1 VDEPNTNST
10 GTDRANR
17 NRANRNRGCVRAKDQ
32 GYSSG
37 RCGWPGTLEVRR
49 VERRAGQSTSQVIIA
64 YLVFIAVGASNAPSP
79 LYVTYQCMWHLSS
92 LVLTAVFGVYAVG
105 VLAAL
110 LVIGPISD
118 GRGRKPVIAAA
129 TGLLMAATLLF
140 LFATNVDWLYG
151 ARFVQGVATGSM
163 IGAAAACLVELGPPD
178 RTQRASLFMTVPFTM
193 GAACLPLLTGFLAEY
208 AASPTV
214 LPFLVLLAMETVGA
228 VLLVFVPET
237 RSRSQKGPGR
247 LRVERPSVP
256 PPIRPAFVVAGASVG
271 LAWAVGS
278 LYAALSGTIE
288 SQFLHVQSLAYTGV
302 LLFCYNGLAGVGQLG
317 LRRLSSRAAMLSGVA
332 GVTAGTGLVQLS
344 LVLGDT
350 WPFFSGV
357 VLSGIGSGAAFMG
370 AMALVNS
377 LAPPEHRA
385 SVVSA
390 FNILAYLAVAVPVVG
405 VGLLA
410 RPFGLEG
417 ATGLFFLIIVMS
429 AIPLFIGI
437 SRLTA
442 PPGASDA
449 GANDARANEP
459 VHKRSVRAGWRQDQ

>member
-1 VDEPNTNST
+1 MRD
-10 GTDRANR
+10 
-17 NRANRNRGCVRAKDQ
+17 
-32 GYSSG
+32 
-37 RCGWPGTLEVRR
+37 
-49 VERRAGQSTSQVIIA
+49 VERRAGQVTSQLIIA

-79 LYVTYQCMWHLSS
+79 LYVTYQRMWHLSS

-110 LVIGPISD
+110 LLIGPISD
-118 GRGRKPVIAAA
+118 QRGRKPVIAVA
-129 TGLLMAATLLF
+129 TGLLVAATLLF
-140 LFATNVDWLYG
+140 LFATNVGWLFA
-151 ARFVQGVATGSM
+151 ARLVQGVATGSM
-163 IGAAAACLVELGPPD
+163 IGAAAAWLVELGPAGHV
-178 RTQRASLFMTVPFTM
+178 RRASLLMTVPFTM
-193 GAACLPLLTGFLAEY
+193 GAACLPLFTGFLAEY

-214 LPFLVLLAMETVGA
+214 LPFLVLLGLEAIGA
-228 VLLVFVPET
+228 LLLVYVPE
-237 RSRSQKGPGR
+237 SRSPGQNLPGR

-256 PPIRPAFVVAGASVG
+256 RPIRPAFVVAGASVG

-288 SQFLHVQSLAYTGV
+288 SQFLHVQSYVYTGV

-317 LRRLSSRAAMLSGVA
+317 LRRLSNRAAMLMGVA
-332 GVTAGTGLVQLS
+332 GVTAGMGLVQLS

-350 WPFFSGV
+350 RPFFAGV

-390 FNILAYLAVAVPVVG
+390 FNILAYVAVAVPVVG

-410 RPFGLEG
+410 SPFGLEG
-417 ATGLFFLIIVMS
+417 ATGLFFLVIVIS

-437 SRLTA
+437 SKRTA
-442 PPGASDA
+442 PACADDACAGDA
-449 GANDARANEP
+449 GLQTLDRGRVTPGSLA
-459 VHKRSVRAGWRQDQ
+459 K